1 MEELL
6 SKIRKDIEEL
16 KVVYYQEEK
25 IASNSEFVD
34 LKRGYYQ
41 LNNGHTINRESI
53 FKKNGSG
60 NAVCIFAVT
69 IDKKILIV
77 VQPRASLP
85 TESRV
90 NVELPAGYTEM
101 GEDTVLSGKRE
112 LEEETGYS
120 SDNMMVVDSYY
131 TSPGVSGERIDLV
144 LAIDCVKIGEQ
155 HLDKDEFICY
165 EEVTLEEFKY
175 LLSQKFIVDANA
187 RIGYYKYMEYLKEGE
202 FC

>member
-6 SKIRKDIEEL
+6 SKIRKDIEEV

>member
-1 MEELL
+1 MEDLL
-6 SKIRKDIEEL
+6 SKIKKDIEEL

-101 GEDTVLSGKRE
+101 GEDAVLSGKRE

>member
-6 SKIRKDIEEL
+6 SKIRKDIEEV

-131 TSPGVSGERIDLV
+131 TSPGISGERIDLV